1 MPVPSSGPLSFS
13 VIAGVLGV
21 SPAFSLHS
29 MSVTA
34 GKSIP
39 HSVSEFY
46 GYSSGCPAVGTLI
59 STGCNFSGCGW
70 YGWFAYQE
78 YKYADGACGFYY
90 NYPGGCCY

>member
-46 GYSSGCPAVGTLI
+46 GYSSGCPPYGTYI
-59 STGCNFSGCGW
+59 GSACYNSGCGW
-70 YGWFAYQE
+70 YGWFSYLYYQ
-78 YKYADGACGFYY
+78 YADGYCSYYY
-90 NYPGGCCY
+90 NYGGCCY